1 MLLRDAVVAYQ
12 KNYAGKDPSQA
23 SRLGF
28 WVEQLGNHEVHTIT
42 ALDIDDAI
50 SVLMSRP
57 AQTCVRRKIGKND
70 AGEVVY
76 EVRYRDLDR
85 PKSEATLNRY
95 IASLGS
101 VFRFI
106 KKRRLIRGFISPIS
120 GVEKF
125 KESQGK
131 LEFMTEAEVELLIAK
146 ARGSRWKK
154 LPCLIRLA
162 FVTGCRSGALRAM
175 KWKHVNWDLK
185 TITFPI
191 TKNGEPHTAPINDLC
206 VDELN
211 RIRSDR
217 SGPEDLVF
225 CGKFRNKAHHFRSGF
240 LTIMRELF
248 PGRDLTFHS
257 LRHSCCSNM
266 AKKGVPLPVIASWM
280 THKSLRMVS
289 RYAHISTTDREHY
302 LNIAF

>member
-1 MLLRDAVVAYQ
+1 MLLRDAVIAYQ

-23 SRLGF
+23 TRLGF
-28 WVEQLGNHEVHTIT
+28 WVEQLGNHEVKDIT

-50 SVLMSRP
+50 SILMQRP
-57 AQTCVRRKIGKND
+57 AQTTLRTKVGQNE
-70 AGEVVY
+70 AGEVIY

-101 VFRFI
+101 IFRFI
-106 KKRRLIRGFISPIS
+106 KKMRLIRGFVSPIS

-125 KESQGK
+125 KESAGK
-131 LEFMTEAEVELLIAK
+131 LEFMTEAEVELHIAK
-146 ARGSRWKK
+146 ARQSRWKK

-162 FVTGCRSGALRAM
+162 FVTGVRSGALKAM
-175 KWKHVNWDLK
+175 RWKHVNWELK

-191 TKNGEPHTAPINDLC
+191 TKNGEPHTAPLNDAC
-206 VDELN
+206 IDELS
-211 RIRSDR
+211 RIYSDKC
-217 SGPEDLVF
+217 SGEDLVF
-225 CGKFRNKAHHFRSGF
+225 CGKFRNKAHDFRSSY
-240 LTIMRELF
+240 LTLIHELF
-248 PGRDLTFHS
+248 PGRALTFHS
-257 LRHSCCSNM
+257 LRHSCCSHL

-289 RYAHISTTDREHY
+289 RYAHISTVDRENY
-302 LNIAF
+302 LRSAF

>member
-1 MLLRDAVVAYQ
+1 MLLRDAVTAYQ
-12 KNYAGKDPSQA
+12 KNYSGKDPSTA
-23 SRLGF
+23 TRLAF
-28 WVEQLGNHEVHTIT
+28 WVEQLGNQEVKDIS

-50 SVLMSRP
+50 SILMQRP
-57 AQTCVRRKIGKND
+57 AQTSIRKKIGTDELGKD
-70 AGEVVY
+70 IY
-76 EVRYRDLDR
+76 EVRSRDLAR
-85 PKSEATLNRY
+85 PKSESTLNRY

-131 LEFMTEAEVELLIAK
+131 LEFMTEAEVEVLIAA
-146 ARGSRWKK
+146 ARDARWKK

-162 FVTGCRSGALRAM
+162 FVTGVRSGALKAM
-175 KWKHVNWDLK
+175 RWKHINWELR

-191 TKNGEPHTAPINDLC
+191 TKNGEPHTAPLNEACMEELKRINSNL
-206 VDELN
+206 
-211 RIRSDR
+211 SK
-217 SGPEDLVF
+217 PEDLVF
-225 CGKFRNKAHHFRSGF
+225 CGKFRNKAHDFKSAYMTLIHRHFPDR
-240 LTIMRELF
+240 
-248 PGRDLTFHS
+248 PLTFHS
-257 LRHSCCSNM
+257 LRHSCCSHL
-266 AKKGVPLPVIASWM
+266 AKKGVPLPVIAAWM

-302 LNIAF
+302 LESAF

>member
-23 SRLGF
+23 TRLGF
-28 WVEQLGNHEVHTIT
+28 WVEQLGNHEVKNIT

-57 AQTCVRRKIGKND
+57 AQTCLRTKIGKNE
-70 AGEVVY
+70 AGEIVY

-85 PKSEATLNRY
+85 PKSDSTLNRY

-106 KKRRLIRGFISPIS
+106 KKMRLIRGFVSPIS

-125 KESQGK
+125 PESQGK

-146 ARGSRWKK
+146 ARSSRWKK
-154 LPCLIRLA
+154 LPCLIRLG
-162 FVTGCRSGALRAM
+162 FVTGVRSGALKAM
-175 KWKHVNWDLK
+175 RWKHVNWDLK

-191 TKNGEPHTAPINDLC
+191 TKNGEPHTAPLNDAC
-206 VDELN
+206 MDELA
-211 RIRSDR
+211 RIHYDKCS
-217 SGPEDLVF
+217 SEDLVF
-225 CGKFRNKAHHFRSGF
+225 CGKFRSKAHDYRSSYMT
-240 LTIMRELF
+240 LVKALF
-248 PGRDLTFHS
+248 PDRALTFHS
-257 LRHSCCSNM
+257 LRHSCCSHL

-289 RYAHISTTDREHY
+289 RYAHISTIDREQY
-302 LNIAF
+302 LGRVF